1 MSPLRFR
8 VSTNSLKLAVLV
20 SLLPLA
26 WLASLTDV
34 VRFLA
39 GNIGA
44 RFGIPVSPLLLGIF
58 LVIVPALI
66 YVYLTGDLLKPFLLA
81 LVLYLLPAVFGIDFN
96 LLDRYVPGAI
106 MLFTGFLLALFI
118 TWLEGDVKSVEGE
131 ESERLFISSLREVLV
146 PLPLGIMLTVLLLWR
161 SSLGKT
167 PRNVLPLAFLPPLL
181 LFATVAFALH
191 FREDQNE
198 QVLPAKKSYLL
209 LRTTM
214 KAGDSFILDVSERME
229 RSVTFTLSGGFPVE
243 RPILLKLEWD
253 DEAPEVVVL
262 MSPWDTRTL
271 LKAGELRNG
280 EETYFLYFPTSRA
293 PSSQGIPSA
302 PR

>member
-1 MSPLRFR
+1 MRFR

-20 SLLPLA
+20 LLLPLA

-39 GNIGA
+39 GNIGT
-44 RFGIPVSPLLLGIF
+44 RLGIPAPSLLLGLVF
-58 LVIVPALI
+58 VIVPALI
-66 YVYLTGDLLKPFLLA
+66 YVYLTGDLLRPFLLA
-81 LVLYLLPAVFGIDFN
+81 LVLYLLPAIFGIDIN

-106 MLFTGFLLALFI
+106 VLFMGFLLALFI

-131 ESERLFISSLREVLV
+131 EGERLFVSSLREVLV
-146 PLPLGIMLTVLLLWR
+146 PLPLGIMLIVLLLWR

-167 PRNVLPLAFLPPLL
+167 PRNVLPLAFLLPLL

-191 FREDQNE
+191 FREDRNE
-198 QVLPAKKSYLL
+198 KVQPAKKSYLI

-253 DEAPEVVVL
+253 DEAPEVIVL

-271 LKAGELRNG
+271 LKAEELRKG
-280 EETYFLYFPTSRA
+280 EEVYFLYLPTSRA

-302 PR
+302 PL

>member
-20 SLLPLA
+20 LLLPLA

-39 GNIGA
+39 GNIGT
-44 RFGIPVSPLLLGIF
+44 RLGIPAPSLLLGLVF
-58 LVIVPALI
+58 VIVPALI
-66 YVYLTGDLLKPFLLA
+66 YVYLTGDLLRPFLLA
-81 LVLYLLPAVFGIDFN
+81 LVLYLLPAIFGIDIN

-106 MLFTGFLLALFI
+106 VLFMGFLLALFI

-131 ESERLFISSLREVLV
+131 EGERLFVSSLREVLV
-146 PLPLGIMLTVLLLWR
+146 PLPLGIMLIVLLLWR

-167 PRNVLPLAFLPPLL
+167 PRNVLPLAFLLPLL

-191 FREDQNE
+191 FREDRNE
-198 QVLPAKKSYLL
+198 KVQPAKKSYLI

-253 DEAPEVVVL
+253 DEAPEVIVL

-271 LKAGELRNG
+271 LKAEELRKG
-280 EETYFLYFPTSRA
+280 EEVYFLYLPTSRA

-302 PR
+302 PL